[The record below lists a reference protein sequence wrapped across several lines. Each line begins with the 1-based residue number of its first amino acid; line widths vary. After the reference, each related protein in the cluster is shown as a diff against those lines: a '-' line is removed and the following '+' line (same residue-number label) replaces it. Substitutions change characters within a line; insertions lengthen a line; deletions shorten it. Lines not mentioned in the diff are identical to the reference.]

1 MNNHKK
7 SKHPEL
13 NANGE
18 KRGRGRPR
26 KYLPNMPGDFETNKY
41 ESFFNDISRK
51 KEEGKPVVL
60 TEAVDVVFNFLFKG
74 DHAGKLYSHPAKQ
87 EENVILNNLY
97 TNASVSGKEKSEKT
111 CDDAFYEYL
120 TFVEKE
126 ANQTYFVLILKFII
140 LFREC
145 FNNSRSK
152 KADSGLAEGEE
163 ASTKVQPETLP
174 ELCNEFYTE
183 FMENNEFFGIS
194 DEKEKNEIIE
204 IIQHFCIWLFRK
216 EYTKSKLSLA
226 Q

>member
-1 MNNHKK
+1 
-7 SKHPEL
+7 
-13 NANGE
+13 
-18 KRGRGRPR
+18 
-26 KYLPNMPGDFETNKY
+26 MPGDFETNKY
-41 ESFFNDISRK
+41 ESFFNDVSRK
-51 KEEGKPVVL
+51 PEEGKPVVP

-74 DHAGKLYSHPAKQ
+74 EHASKLYSHPTKY

-97 TNASVSGKEKSEKT
+97 TNAALSIKEKSEKT

-120 TFVEKE
+120 SFVKQETNE
-126 ANQTYFVLILKFII
+126 TYFVLILKFII

-145 FNNSRSK
+145 FNNSKSK
-152 KADSGLAEGEE
+152 KPENNLTNGEE
-163 ASTKVQPETLP
+163 ASIKVQPETLP

-183 FMENNEFFGIS
+183 FMENNDFFGIT